1 MKMNL
6 QKRDVRALGILAV
19 AVVIYF
25 LISAVGVPAFG
36 ALSGTETEVADKE
49 SQLKKYIQVVG
60 RKGRYAELTNQA
72 KKQVAEVEAVFIR
85 ADNSSLAAIEF
96 QTLVEAA
103 AARWG
108 IQLSRRNVAISPQS
122 NSQNR
127 GSGQKAPPA
136 SAAPKDGADTIRDMT
151 MTLQFGSGPQQ
162 LISFLSELRTGPK
175 FITVLS
181 MNLAPEQLAM
191 SMPKGDFSKNLR
203 VNVTLGAVMQIP
215 NKGAGNR

>member
-127 GSGQKAPPA
+127 GSGQKPPA

-181 MNLAPEQLAM
+181 MNLAPEQLVT

-215 NKGAGNR
+215 NKGAGN